1 VSGSTPTLGTPGL
14 CISGTNV
21 YVFYVVTT
29 TTTNT
34 VITAP
39 IVAANGPIDYVGG
52 GISPVTPASTTSGSG
67 GLATNGGGGPSTA
80 GGVSCVMAGSAPGV
94 GTKRVTCPGSSTA
107 RGVIRLLCSL
117 SRGRRTAH
125 IAGRHMAS
133 VAARSRTTKRK
144 RARVHRNVYLCKR
157 I

>member
-1 VSGSTPTLGTPGL
+1 MPGV
-14 CISGTNV
+14 CVSGTNV

-39 IVAANGPIDYVGG
+39 IVAANGPLSYIGA
-52 GISPVTPASTTSGSG
+52 GITTVSPPSTISGSG
-67 GLATNGGGGPSTA
+67 VGVPNNGVA
-80 GGVSCVMAGSAPGV
+80 GQGAGVNCVVAPIASGV
-94 GTKRVTCPGSSTA
+94 ATKRVTCPGTPGSSTA
-107 RGVIRLLCSL
+107 KGVIKLLCSP

-125 IAGRHMAS
+125 IARTYVSA
-133 VAARSRTTKRK
+133 AARARSTKRNA
-144 RARVHRNVYLCKR
+144 RARRRPAARNVYLCKR